1 MRSSK
6 VVPADAAPAE
16 PIAESKLPR
25 APLLRRL
32 VEIEQTIANI
42 KAPDTMDGYKT
53 MPLHTA
59 ARRGDMREVAALLP
73 THHASL
79 TQRDEAGGFSLQG
92 VTLTSQELSTLIARH
107 SSAWIVEM
115 QQNEKRSSGSYY
127 DSTIGGFGSY
137 YEVRAKV
144 NMNFNSTFEHR
155 IHTSKRVLFRVY
167 FCFQLSVLSMHA
179 FS

>member
-79 TQRDEAGGFSLQG
+79 TQRDEAGWYPVHQAC
-92 VTLTSQELSTLIARH
+92 TSGRRCI
-107 SSAWIVEM
+107 
-115 QQNEKRSSGSYY
+115 
-127 DSTIGGFGSY
+127 
-137 YEVRAKV
+137 
-144 NMNFNSTFEHR
+144 
-155 IHTSKRVLFRVY
+155 FRVPLHQAKMVDLGEILD
-167 FCFQLSVLSMHA
+167 QLNGPQIQKVRCARFDGSELILHMPDTPPCLQCHLVSRC
-179 FS
+179 